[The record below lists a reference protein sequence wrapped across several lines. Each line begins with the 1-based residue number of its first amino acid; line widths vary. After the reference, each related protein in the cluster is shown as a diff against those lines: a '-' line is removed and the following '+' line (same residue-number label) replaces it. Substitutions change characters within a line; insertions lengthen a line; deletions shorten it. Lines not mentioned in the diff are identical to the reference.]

1 MEKKQKQTTKQNKTK
16 KKQNNWMIG
25 VRCERVWGG
34 VGGSEGRENSAL
46 KQDCVKL
53 PTDFLA
59 SGIYLWY
66 LDALAYSAVL
76 RYTPRVQ

>member
-1 MEKKQKQTTKQNKTK
+1 M
-16 KKQNNWMIG
+16 
-25 VRCERVWGG
+25 WGG

-59 SGIYLWY
+59 SGIYL
-66 LDALAYSAVL
+66 
-76 RYTPRVQ
+76 